1 MPASNGQYAICCI
14 FCNTVMLCHIL
25 YIDAHIDSDKGS
37 NMIDEEAEAILHTAP
52 LDADSVPNANQ
63 SHYCYSCAQP
73 ITGLHC
79 AACGQ
84 KNDNMRRSIGALTWE
99 VFSSLTALEGRMWRT
114 WGALLFKP
122 GKVARE
128 FADGARTKWSSPV
141 RVYLAMSLLLFGYL
155 SVFNVSIFSMDVDVR
170 PIAGLDAPIET
181 LENNQLETII
191 TPHFFEP
198 KRYYDARMA
207 QRNFAIVERKI
218 RADGLNFNIELDS
231 EDMPTDGTTEDT
243 VIHPNPKTD
252 VNSDV
257 NSSEA
262 SSLDASDTT
271 TQSEPYLHL
280 FGSSFGPDTL
290 KEFGIRFLRNPAI
303 INNVFHT
310 WLPRL
315 MFLMMPIT
323 MLLGAIFI
331 RGRGNALLYDHLV
344 HASYVHAVTYLILF
358 ISIISSQFLPGNGV
372 TDPLLIALIVYLPLS
387 ARRMFSRG
395 WIKTIWASYGVAFIY
410 LIIILIGLT
419 LLIALKVETEIIAIA
434 Q

>member
-1 MPASNGQYAICCI
+1 
-14 FCNTVMLCHIL
+14 
-25 YIDAHIDSDKGS
+25 
-37 NMIDEEAEAILHTAP
+37 MIDDEAEAILHTAP
-52 LDADSVPNANQ
+52 LDSDSIPNVNQ
-63 SHYCYSCAQP
+63 SHYCYSCEQP

-99 VFSSLTALEGRMWRT
+99 VFASLTALEGRMGRT

-155 SVFNVSIFSMDVDVR
+155 SVFQVSIFSMDVDVR
-170 PIAGLDAPIET
+170 PIAGVDAPIET
-181 LENNQLETII
+181 LENNQLETFL
-191 TPHFFEP
+191 TPHFFEQ
-198 KRYYDARMA
+198 KRHYDARME

-218 RADGLNFNIELDS
+218 RADGIDFNAQFDDEPEGSKTSVDENIAIDPAPIDKTSPEETPESTLDDTAKPEPNIQLN
-231 EDMPTDGTTEDT
+231 GKT
-243 VIHPNPKTD
+243 V
-252 VNSDV
+252 
-257 NSSEA
+257 E
-262 SSLDASDTT
+262 
-271 TQSEPYLHL
+271 
-280 FGSSFGPDTL
+280 PDTL
-290 KEFGIRFLRNPAI
+290 KEFSIRFLRNPTI

-323 MLLGAIFI
+323 MLIGAMFI

-344 HASYVHAVTYLILF
+344 HASYVHAVTYLVLF
-358 ISIISSQFLPGNGV
+358 TSIISAQFLPGTGL
-372 TDPLLIALIVYLPLS
+372 TQPLLLALMVYLPLS

-395 WIKTIWASYGVAFIY
+395 WVKTIWASYGVGFIY
-410 LIIILIGLT
+410 SIIIIVGLT
-419 LLIALKVETEIIAIA
+419 LLIVMKVEAEMSTITN
-434 Q
+434 